1 MLTQWLT
8 HFSLDRATPLANDNP
23 LKPVIGVSACLLG
36 RPVRYNG
43 ETKSFPELTER
54 LLQHVQMQEFCPE
67 VGIGLPVPRPP
78 IQAVA
83 YDDGIRI
90 VGVEQPEDDF
100 TVALT
105 GYANSVANTYT
116 NTNTLHGFV
125 LKARSPS
132 CAVDSAPLMDKRGEQ
147 IGVTSGQFS
156 HTLQQRFP
164 CMPICDES
172 ALPNNEAIDAFLL
185 CVYLYQHWHTA
196 LSLVQTYQWR
206 DALFQLS
213 AAKMDNSTRHYLMH
227 YIERLT
233 AHSQ

>member
-8 HFSLDRATPLANDNP
+8 HFSLDRSATQGDPNHP
-23 LKPVIGVSACLLG
+23 KPTIGVSACLLG

-43 ETKSFPELTER
+43 ETKSATELTEL
-54 LLQHVQMQEFCPE
+54 LLQHIQIQEFCPE

-78 IQAVA
+78 IQAVS

-90 VGVEQPEDDF
+90 VGVAQPEDDF
-100 TVALT
+100 TAALT
-105 GYANSVANTYT
+105 DYAHTIPG
-116 NTNTLHGFV
+116 TLHGFV

-132 CAVDSAPLMDKRGEQ
+132 CAVRSAPLTDKRGEQ
-147 IGVTSGQFS
+147 IDLVSGQFS

-172 ALPNNEAIDAFLL
+172 TLPNNPAIHAFLL

-196 LSLVQTYQWR
+196 PNLVQVYQWR
-206 DALFQLS
+206 DALIPLG
-213 AAKMDNSTRHYLMH
+213 AEHMNNSTRRYLMH
-227 YIERLT
+227 YIEHLA

>member
-8 HFSLDRATPLANDNP
+8 HFSLHRTATSGEPDHP
-23 LKPVIGVSACLLG
+23 KPEIGVSACLLG

-43 ETKSFPELTER
+43 ETKSAPVLTEL
-54 LLQHVQMQEFCPE
+54 LLQHIQMQEFCPE

-78 IQAVA
+78 IQAVS

-90 VGVEQPEDDF
+90 VGVEQPENDF
-100 TVALT
+100 TAALT
-105 GYANSVANTYT
+105 HYAHTVPR
-116 NTNTLHGFV
+116 TLHGFV

-132 CAVDSAPLMDKRGEQ
+132 CAVRSAPLLNTRGEQ
-147 IGVTSGQFS
+147 IDLVSGQFS

-172 ALPNNEAIDAFLL
+172 TLSDSQAVHAFLL
-185 CVYLYQHWHTA
+185 CVYFYQHWHTA
-196 LSLVQTYQWR
+196 QSLVQVYLWR
-206 DALFQLS
+206 DALMRLG
-213 AAKMDNSTRHYLMH
+213 AEHMDTGTRTSLMH
-227 YIERLT
+227 YIECLA